1 MAVYPVLQRVWQKDE
16 HLCCDAPFC
25 IGPKLRDLAEA
36 LAEAAGHVGGK
47 CGDSEPRFHPG
58 RAQGL
63 GVPWGRGG
71 PEVGGRE

>member
-16 HLCCDAPFC
+16 HLGCDAPFC

-36 LAEAAGHVGGK
+36 LAEAAGHVEG
-47 CGDSEPRFHPG
+47 SAETRSPG
-58 RAQGL
+58 SIRAGQRG
-63 GVPWGRGG
+63 WGCPGEG